1 MTALLMLESHI
12 GTMDGLLYFVL
23 AYCKCVGHLE
33 ALHFLLWL
41 GHVGLLAFPARS
53 GVRWQWP
60 SLVPPGIPGGQMEA
74 GCAPGVLD
82 GIVVG
87 EVPCLVPPGMP
98 GGQMEAEC
106 APGVLDGIV
115 VGVVPFDEGTRGQWC
130 SELHLEELSQGW

>member
-1 MTALLMLESHI
+1 MTALLMMESRI
-12 GTMDGLLYFVL
+12 GRVGDLLYFVL

-33 ALHFLLWL
+33 AMPFLLWL

-60 SLVPPGIPGGQMEA
+60 SLVPPG
-74 GCAPGVLD
+74 
-82 GIVVG
+82 
-87 EVPCLVPPGMP
+87 MP

-115 VGVVPFDEGTRGQWC
+115 VGVLPFVRGARAFC
-130 SELHLEELSQGW
+130 

>member
-1 MTALLMLESHI
+1 MLESHI
-12 GTMDGLLYFVL
+12 GKMDGLLCFVL
-23 AYCKCVGHLE
+23 AYCKCDGHLE
-33 ALHFLLWL
+33 ALRFLLWL
-41 GHVGLLAFPARS
+41 GQVGLLAFPARS

-60 SLVPPGIPGGQMEA
+60 GLVPPGIPGGQMEA

-115 VGVVPFDEGTRGQWC
+115 VGVMLLEGARD
-130 SELHLEELSQGW
+130 